1 MAMKKKNYAK
11 GGRAMKSKGGAM
23 GGKRMMKSKGGAM
36 GGKRKMMSK
45 GGAAGGK
52 TPADVSN
59 AFKGVQEGRLGVK
72 DMIGKVIKGPYSQE
86 S

>member
-23 GGKRMMKSKGGAM
+23 GGKRKMMSKGGAM

-52 TPADVSN
+52 IV
-59 AFKGVQEGRLGVK
+59 R
-72 DMIGKVIKGPYSQE
+72 GPNSQE